1 MRCEAEAGCA
11 KTKERRAK
19 AGIAVIAFR
28 ELRFFYSATLLERI
42 IVLAMPDGGI
52 SRQNG
57 MTITAKAHMDLTL
70 PGRKPPQP
78 SIWSAFRLAGLGITV
93 IEGMRSAALMDK
105 IEYDGTV
112 WAINHNNPEPLVEH
126 SIKKL
131 QDYGIKKDDIMLT
144 DAPENVKVG
153 AIVVEIWP
161 HHLDVARVRT
171 IRNESFIS
179 GTVMTI
185 ELETDELGNYIN

>member
-1 MRCEAEAGCA
+1 ME
-11 KTKERRAK
+11 
-19 AGIAVIAFR
+19 
-28 ELRFFYSATLLERI
+28 
-42 IVLAMPDGGI
+42 
-52 SRQNG
+52 
-57 MTITAKAHMDLTL
+57 
-70 PGRKPPQP
+70 
-78 SIWSAFRLAGLGITV
+78 
-93 IEGMRSAALMDK
+93 K
-105 IEYDGTV
+105 IEYTGTV
-112 WAINHNNPEPLVEH
+112 WVIDHNNPTPLVEH

-131 QDYGIKKDDIMLT
+131 QDFGIKKDDIEIT

-185 ELETDELGNYIN
+185 ELKTDAKGIYID